1 MNKYFSHL
9 YFTDPV
15 LDVDDVL
22 TSVGVSV
29 AIKEHGGSGPAY
41 TVLWCY
47 SISALGG
54 DLEQLDA
61 TPLISKVKIN
71 KSGLEDREAWSIE
84 YYHNDADFAALN
96 ALKDESV
103 DITVTL
109 PDGATFTNTGAV
121 TGNYMTDV
129 SVNSMLADKCT
140 IDLSGEWQ
148 YTAA

>member
-9 YFTDPV
+9 YFDDPTPQV
-15 LDVDDVL
+15 EDVL

-29 AIKEHGGSGPAY
+29 AIGEHGQTQHVILFAY
-41 TVLWCY
+41 SLG
-47 SISALGG
+47 ALGG

-71 KSGLEDREAWSIE
+71 KSGLQDREAWTVE
-84 YYHNDADFAALN
+84 YYHNNSDFAAMN
-96 ALKDESV
+96 GLKDKSV

-109 PDGATFTNTGAV
+109 PDGATFTNTGSV
-121 TGNYMTDV
+121 SGNYMTDV
-129 SVNSMLADKCT
+129 AVNSMLADKVT
-140 IDLSGEWQ
+140 VDLSGEWT